1 MVLTLFLVL
10 HQLREVSLSRRH
22 ATRYAGD
29 DQEWGNAKKYARV
42 EVKSYWDKL
51 PEEIKQHIYR
61 LAAEEA
67 ARDKKDINHNTDFWG
82 GFLTII
88 LDESFPYFKFL
99 TKINSKLRWK

>member
-10 HQLREVSLSRRH
+10 HQLWEVSLSWRH

-29 DQEWGNAKKYARV
+29 DQERGNAKKYARV

-67 ARDKKDINHNTDFWG
+67 ARDKKDINHNSDF
-82 GFLTII
+82 
-88 LDESFPYFKFL
+88 
-99 TKINSKLRWK
+99 